1 MRLWEIKEIRENR
14 VFFFRERKLIKE
26 HELGILRKL
35 GESKDSD
42 RN

>member
-1 MRLWEIKEIRENR
+1 VRLWEIKEIRENR
-14 VFFFRERKLIKE
+14 VFFRERKLIKE